1 MSSTRH
7 YNIKELTKE
16 NKVLI
21 TEHAWAVMDK
31 RGISPKEVTTVILT
45 GEIIEEYEDDKPC
58 PSFLMLG
65 FIGSRPIHVLAALCE
80 QHVRII
86 TTYEPETAK
95 WTNFRLR
102 KEERR

>member
-65 FIGSRPIHVLAALCE
+65 FIGSRPG
-80 QHVRII
+80 
-86 TTYEPETAK
+86 
-95 WTNFRLR
+95 R
-102 KEERR
+102 KRSGSD

>member
-1 MSSTRH
+1 MRSAITSR
-7 YNIKELTKE
+7 NNWIGKEFKLIKELTKE
-16 NKVLI
+16 KNVL
-21 TEHAWAVMDK
+21 
-31 RGISPKEVTTVILT
+31 
-45 GEIIEEYEDDKPC
+45 EYEDDKPC
-58 PSFLMLG
+58 PSLLMLG